1 MAHDNTARKDTSM
14 DDILSS
20 IRRIIDESEARKHD
34 HSDGPSAPANDVAP
48 APSRYLSAGFPA
60 HPLADRDDPV
70 SLQSVL
76 AKLDVE
82 MNAPVAPDV
91 DDAISQA
98 QDESPKA
105 QAEQH
110 AEKYEARFSAEDSRA
125 FATLGDVLAG
135 HAAAPV
141 ATPADDDAPVV
152 EAGRDHAERAT
163 APQSVA
169 VFEPTAEHLQRL
181 VSEPVAQAVAHS
193 FGNLEEVLNRHS
205 GQSLTEMTHT
215 LLKPMLQDWLDEN
228 LPSMVE
234 RMVRSEIERIAR
246 GEPRHS

>member
-34 HSDGPSAPANDVAP
+34 DSDGPSAPANDVAP
-48 APSRYLSAGFPA
+48 AHGRYLTGGFPA
-60 HPLADRDDPV
+60 HPLADRDDPG

-76 AKLDVE
+76 AKLDAG
-82 MNAPVAPDV
+82 MTAPDEPVTAAV
-91 DDAISQA
+91 DDAGLHA
-98 QDESPKA
+98 K
-105 QAEQH
+105 AEQH
-110 AEKYEARFSAEDSRA
+110 AEKYEARFSEEDSRA

-141 ATPADDDAPVV
+141 VKPDLDDAVIV
-152 EAGRDHAERAT
+152 EAEQDAGKRAD
-163 APQSVA
+163 AQQPIA
-169 VFEPTAEHLQRL
+169 VFEPSVEHLQKL

-193 FGNLEEVLNRHS
+193 FGNLEEVLSRHN
-205 GQSLTEMTHT
+205 GQSLTELTQDM
-215 LLKPMLQDWLDEN
+215 LKPMLQEWLDEN

-234 RMVRSEIERIAR
+234 RMVRGEIERIAR
-246 GEPRHS
+246 GEPRRS